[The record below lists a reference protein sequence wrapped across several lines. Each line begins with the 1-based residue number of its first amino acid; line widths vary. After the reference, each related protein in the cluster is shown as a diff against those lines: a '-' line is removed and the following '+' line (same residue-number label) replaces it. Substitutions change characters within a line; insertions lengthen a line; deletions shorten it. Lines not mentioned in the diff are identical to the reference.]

1 MKKAKWIRILVA
13 SVMLAFLGACAGT
26 MGGSGGPSEPDSAY
40 PAG

>member
-1 MKKAKWIRILVA
+1 MKKAQWIRILVA

-26 MGGSGGPSEPDSAY
+26 TGGSGAPGQESTAF